1 MCLAVPGRIL
11 NIKETTETGGE
22 RLANVDFHGNKVD
35 VSLAMVPDAKKGD
48 YVLVHAGYALET
60 LDQTEAEQT
69 WEYLKEAGI
78 EFSEQ
83 SP

>member
-11 NIKETTETGGE
+11 SIKEVSEQGGE
-22 RLANVDFHGNKVD
+22 RLANVDFNGNKVD
-35 VSLAMVPDAKKGD
+35 VSLAMVPEAKKGD

-60 LDQTEAEQT
+60 LDQSEAEQT

-78 EFSEQ
+78 EFSGQ